1 MTRGI
6 EKGEQVEEKKK
17 RELLGNV
24 LEQIMLCT
32 YEYVVVNPTSI
43 YNYNALIK
51 TLTITFI

>member
-6 EKGEQVEEKKK
+6 EKGGQVEEKKK
-17 RELLGNV
+17 REVLGNV

-32 YEYVVVNPTSI
+32 YENVAVNPTSI

-51 TLTITFI
+51 TLTITFM